1 MRYLATVRRARGIP
15 SPARASVRAWSLRG
29 FFGSSARIRR
39 RSAAFACWA
48 ETSPAAEEI
57 ARGKQT
63 LAALEILVGQ
73 GTGDRRGVDLQLVRQ
88 VPPQEGPEG
97 VGPPPKVIGL
107 GLDHGLQT
115 AL

>member
-1 MRYLATVRRARGIP
+1 M
-15 SPARASVRAWSLRG
+15 
-29 FFGSSARIRR
+29 
-39 RSAAFACWA
+39 
-48 ETSPAAEEI
+48 
-57 ARGKQT
+57 
-63 LAALEILVGQ
+63 GQ

-107 GLDHGLQT
+107 CLDHGLQT